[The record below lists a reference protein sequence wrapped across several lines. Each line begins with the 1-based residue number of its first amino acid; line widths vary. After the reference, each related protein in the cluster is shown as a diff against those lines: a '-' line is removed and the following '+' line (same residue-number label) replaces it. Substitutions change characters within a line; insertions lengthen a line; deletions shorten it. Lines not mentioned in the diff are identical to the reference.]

1 MQLFATIITVMVIA
15 LGFAIISPLF
25 SPLITPEIKQKLM
38 LCFDVSES
46 ENSAQWCQ
54 NLSVILAEK
63 NLPAT
68 VFLLGEVAQNNP
80 QCTLFSDKIDVGSKT
95 YGNVALSSIED
106 YSIKLQEVQEGKS
119 AVDKAGN
126 LNVKSFRA
134 TNDAV
139 DDDIY
144 SLLNRCGILADFS
157 YKDHY
162 NIYENNQFI
171 RYAAEVFEG
180 KNYSP
185 DYFLNHSKP
194 TKPLIIC
201 FDSSDSTI
209 SIEEFL
215 TELQTGDFLF
225 VNASELAGLALTSR
239 GAA

>member
-1 MQLFATIITVMVIA
+1 LQFSQKFLYANRAIA
-15 LGFAIISPLF
+15 A
-25 SPLITPEIKQKLM
+25 
-38 LCFDVSES
+38 V
-46 ENSAQWCQ
+46 
-54 NLSVILAEK
+54 
-63 NLPAT
+63 
-68 VFLLGEVAQNNP
+68 
-80 QCTLFSDKIDVGSKT
+80 KT

-106 YSIKLQEVQEGKS
+106 YSIKLQEVQDGK
-119 AVDKAGN
+119 AVVDKAGN

-134 TNDAV
+134 ANDAV

-185 DYFLNHSKP
+185 DYFLNHSKS

-201 FDSSDSTI
+201 FDSSDSTV

-225 VNASELAGLALTSR
+225 VNASELAGLDLTSR